1 MIQNGGFE
9 ADWGDEESHRCLVFP
24 TGKAPYETQI
34 GNIFTP
40 PGWVT
45 WFRHDPGTWD
55 QPEVRDAWVA
65 NDPVRVRGGQK
76 AMLLFTFY
84 RKHDA
89 GFLQQVAVEP
99 GTRLTLTAWAH
110 AWSNHLSKDQ
120 GGHPDDGRWSDGAG
134 YDVVAWKA
142 GTQPCTGDPQ
152 QDARSNFTF
161 QVGLD
166 PTGGMD
172 PFASTVVWGEGWHV
186 YNGYCHPL
194 TVAATAQGSKAT
206 IFLRSSTAWAFKH
219 NDAYWDDVSL
229 EAIGD
234 GPEIPEP
241 GRGDPRVQYERTY
254 VLLPPDATLEE
265 TVKAVTEHFPRRR
278 TVGFSADDAGIGDL
292 DARRVIAVRPE
303 AWSGDLGAFFARYYP
318 GIEFVPVETRPSVL
332 TLTYPTT
339 HLPAVIT
346 GRFGDQRPGY
356 VHQGLDLRSSWKQ
369 WGDEIV
375 CAFPGEVIRAGY
387 DSKEPSFGV
396 QVKTLTTMANG
407 DLILVRYAHLRDE
420 AGAVYV
426 SEGDQVV
433 AGQKLGRPGST
444 GVSTADH
451 LHFDVRVN
459 GKYVDPEPLIAWP
472 ETTDPELPPVPVA
485 RATRGH
491 VGLHLQTMV
500 GGWEDFV
507 REVRPPVVKVLASMH
522 DVIGVKKACLDTA
535 VVWRHVD
542 NNYGGMLDAED
553 ALVGARRWVDKFRDS
568 LGEICARME
577 RGIPGI
583 TAPYFYVESINETY
597 SNDLDVVRQAM
608 RFDLAFIDALA
619 ETGLPVAPVVMT
631 AAVGN
636 PNESQF
642 ELLIPLAAKCERAG
656 GLMGYH
662 CFSDDTEIL
671 TENGWQL
678 ISTLV
683 AQHDGTRVATLNP
696 TTDHV
701 EYQEPEQ
708 YQSYEYTGAMV
719 HLFGKADVLVT
730 PNHRMW
736 IRKSLFRADG
746 SRMSGHTFEFVEA
759 AVLPNE
765 FEIRR
770 DLGSYDG
777 HEIREFT
784 LPEYTQKIN
793 QSQVT
798 KTRPLINIPMDD
810 WLRFFGFWVTEG
822 SMLSDH
828 NGACLFQNPGPTC
841 EAISEA
847 AAALGLPVSR
857 YTYRKCTQFAIHNV
871 QLGAY
876 LRQFGT
882 AEEKYVPRELLSL
895 SQRQLRILFDAM
907 MLGDGHFKNG
917 KPVYFCTASP
927 QLADDFQELAL
938 KVGYAALLSKH
949 CDGYYY
955 VILSGT
961 RLTPRTSQQYVER
974 IPYSGQIY
982 CVTVPNGL
990 VFVRRNGK
998 ASWQGNSYWWASQQV
1013 SGLESWWKWHAGRWA
1028 EMDRVFVSSGVH
1040 VRWYG
1045 GESGAVGSPDGYHLL
1060 PNDGWQSKECY
1071 GGTWVRYHADIMYA
1085 DEWIR
1090 EWNAAN
1096 GDRYLGFVLFT
1107 SGDGVGWDNFQV
1119 REPQMQSLRD
1129 AILARYG

>member
-1 MIQNGGFE
+1 MLRNGGFE
-9 ADWGDEESHRCLVFP
+9 ADWSEAKSHQCVVF
-24 TGKAPYETQI
+24 TDGEAPRETQI

-55 QPEVRDAWVA
+55 QPEVRDARAAVDA
-65 NDPVRVRGGQK
+65 RRVRGGQK
-76 AMLLFTFY
+76 ATLLFTFY

-339 HLPAVIT
+339 HLPPVVT
-346 GRFGDQRPGY
+346 GKFGDQRVGY

-459 GKYVDPEPLIAWP
+459 GKYVDPEPLIVWP
-472 ETTDPELPPVPVA
+472 ETTPELPPVPAA
-485 RATRGH
+485 RTTKGYF
-491 VGLHLQTMV
+491 GLHLQTMV
-500 GGWEDFV
+500 TGWKDYV
-507 REVRPPVVKVLASMH
+507 TAVRPPVVKVMASMH
-522 DVIGVKKACLDTA
+522 DVIGVKKACPDTT
-535 VVWRHVD
+535 VVWRHV
-542 NNYGGMLDAED
+542 NNDTGDTWGADD
-553 ALVGARRWVDKFRDS
+553 PHVGAQRWIAQFHDS
-568 LGEICARME
+568 LYEICGRIE
-577 RGIPGI
+577 RELPGLPK
-583 TAPYFYVESINETY
+583 PYFFVESVNELY
-597 SNDLDVVRQAM
+597 CPDEAVVRRSVA
-608 RFDLAFIDALA
+608 FDMAFIDELGKL
-619 ETGLPVAPVVMT
+619 GLPIAPAVFT
-631 AAVGN
+631 APVGN
-636 PNESQF
+636 PEPEHYS
-642 ELLIPLAAKCERAG
+642 LLVPLAARCQQAG

-662 CFSDDTEIL
+662 
-671 TENGWQL
+671 N
-678 ISTLV
+678 
-683 AQHDGTRVATLNP
+683 
-696 TTDHV
+696 
-701 EYQEPEQ
+701 
-708 YQSYEYTGAMV
+708 
-719 HLFGKADVLVT
+719 
-730 PNHRMW
+730 
-736 IRKSLFRADG
+736 
-746 SRMSGHTFEFVEA
+746 
-759 AVLPNE
+759 
-765 FEIRR
+765 
-770 DLGSYDG
+770 
-777 HEIREFT
+777 
-784 LPEYTQKIN
+784 
-793 QSQVT
+793 
-798 KTRPLINIPMDD
+798 
-810 WLRFFGFWVTEG
+810 
-822 SMLSDH
+822 
-828 NGACLFQNPGPTC
+828 
-841 EAISEA
+841 
-847 AAALGLPVSR
+847 
-857 YTYRKCTQFAIHNV
+857 
-871 QLGAY
+871 
-876 LRQFGT
+876 
-882 AEEKYVPRELLSL
+882 
-895 SQRQLRILFDAM
+895 
-907 MLGDGHFKNG
+907 
-917 KPVYFCTASP
+917 
-927 QLADDFQELAL
+927 
-938 KVGYAALLSKH
+938 
-949 CDGYYY
+949 
-955 VILSGT
+955 
-961 RLTPRTSQQYVER
+961 
-974 IPYSGQIY
+974 
-982 CVTVPNGL
+982 
-990 VFVRRNGK
+990 
-998 ASWQGNSYWWASQQV
+998 YWWANKQV
-1013 SGLESWWKWHAGRWA
+1013 SGLEPWWRWHAGRWV